1 MVRFFVFSALIVGLQ
16 SSAVVA
22 QEDCVLKKVKDGITV
37 YTCKAKDSK
46 LKSIKAELVLSGKTI
61 AELLMLL
68 DNIDDYKNW
77 QYKMIASE
85 VLKRIDEHEVIYR
98 TVVAAPWP
106 ASNRELI
113 VHKQITL
120 DATAKHLTIAVKT
133 ADYPYPVDDDLV
145 RVPYQLALWKVTEVD
160 EGLKVLYTL
169 SVDPGGSIPAWI
181 INLGVAEGPFHS
193 FGKLKEKLGIK

>member
-1 MVRFFVFSALIVGLQ
+1 MMRFFFLTALVIGLQ
-16 SSAVVA
+16 SNNVVG
-22 QEDCVLKKVKDGITV
+22 QEDCTLKKVKDGITV

-46 LKSIKAELVLSGKTI
+46 LKSIKAELILPGKTI
-61 AELLMLL
+61 DALLTLL
-68 DNIDDYKNW
+68 DNIEDYKNW

-85 VLKRIDEHEVIYR
+85 VLQRIDEHEVIYR
-98 TVVAAPWP
+98 TVVEAPWP
-106 ASNRELI
+106 ASDRELI

-120 DATAKHLTIAVKT
+120 DATAKQLTIEVKT
-133 ADYPYPVDDDLV
+133 ADYKYPTADDLV
-145 RVPYQLALWKVTEVD
+145 RVPYQLAIWRVTEVK